1 VGSSSKEQALMRFH
15 EKTRSRGVNTLVY
28 WLTRAVLQ
36 PAMTIYFRLAR
47 IGRHNI
53 PSEGGLLLAANH
65 RSFLDPF
72 VIGCCVR
79 RPVYFVA
86 KQELFKNPLYG
97 WFLNCLGAFPIKRGE
112 SDDESMKTARMLL
125 ERGEVVVIFP
135 EGTRIR
141 RGALRQ
147 PKRGVGRLALE
158 AGVPVVPVAVHG
170 SERARRG
177 YVFRPVKVKVRAGR
191 PITFPRVE
199 NPSPHLAGEVTARI
213 WPCVELQWEW
223 LGGLPAMRK
232 AVVVGGGSAGTAMSI
247 LLARAGMDVQLG
259 TRNPAAAD
267 RIAAAHENEDY
278 LPGLMLPDNVTP
290 TTLSDIEF
298 GGADLVVFAV
308 PSSDLPAAVGS
319 VGARIGDR
327 TSVLV
332 LTKGLV
338 APFGSLPT
346 RYVSER
352 AGARAIAVLG
362 GPAHAAE
369 AVERGAS
376 VVLATTDADLQQ
388 QLGEALTK
396 AGLYVEPS
404 DDVAGVELAGVAK
417 NAATIAAAAA
427 ASDGANAAG
436 AAAARVFREVHGL
449 ATLHGGK
456 PETFIGL
463 AGAGDLVATACA
475 EHSRNR
481 RAGELLGRGI
491 PREQI
496 AAALPQAAEGL
507 DFVPLLVDALDA
519 AGVDAPATKAL
530 GDLVAGRID
539 RSAWLE
545 SVRAH
550 AA

>member
-1 VGSSSKEQALMRFH
+1 
-15 EKTRSRGVNTLVY
+15 
-28 WLTRAVLQ
+28 
-36 PAMTIYFRLAR
+36 
-47 IGRHNI
+47 
-53 PSEGGLLLAANH
+53 
-65 RSFLDPF
+65 
-72 VIGCCVR
+72 
-79 RPVYFVA
+79 
-86 KQELFKNPLYG
+86 
-97 WFLNCLGAFPIKRGE
+97 
-112 SDDESMKTARMLL
+112 MLL

-158 AGVPVVPVAVHG
+158 AGVPVVPIAVHG
-170 SERARRG
+170 SDRARRG
-177 YVFRPVKVKVRAGR
+177 LVFRPVKVRVRCGR

-199 NPSPHLAGEVTARI
+199 NPSPHLAAEVTARI

-232 AVVVGGGSAGTAMSI
+232 AAVVGGGSAGTALAV

-259 TRNPAAAD
+259 SRTAAAAE
-267 RIAAAHENEDY
+267 RIAAARENEDY
-278 LPGLMLPDNVTP
+278 LPGVALPDNVTP
-290 TTLSDIEF
+290 TTLADIEF
-298 GGADLVVFAV
+298 AGADLVVFAI

-332 LTKGLV
+332 LSKGLV
-338 APFGSLPT
+338 GPFGSLPT
-346 RYVSER
+346 RYVAER
-352 AGARAIAVLG
+352 VNARAIAFLG

-369 AVERGAS
+369 AVARGAS
-376 VVLATTDADLQQ
+376 VVLASGDADLQQ
-388 QLGEALTK
+388 QLGDALTK
-396 AGLYVEPS
+396 AGLYVEAS
-404 DDVAGVELAGVAK
+404 DDVAGVEFAGVAK

-436 AAAARVFREVHGL
+436 AAAAAVFREVHDL
-449 ATLHGGK
+449 AREHGARS
-456 PETFIGL
+456 ETFIGL

-481 RAGELLGRGI
+481 RAGELLGRGV
-491 PREQI
+491 PSEQI
-496 AAALPQAAEGL
+496 AARVPQAAEGMA
-507 DFVPLLVDALDA
+507 FVPLLVDVLEH

-530 GDLVAGRID
+530 GDLVEGRLD
-539 RSAWLE
+539 RRAWLQ

-550 AA
+550 ERAA

>member
-1 VGSSSKEQALMRFH
+1 
-15 EKTRSRGVNTLVY
+15 
-28 WLTRAVLQ
+28 
-36 PAMTIYFRLAR
+36 
-47 IGRHNI
+47 
-53 PSEGGLLLAANH
+53 
-65 RSFLDPF
+65 
-72 VIGCCVR
+72 
-79 RPVYFVA
+79 
-86 KQELFKNPLYG
+86 
-97 WFLNCLGAFPIKRGE
+97 
-112 SDDESMKTARMLL
+112 
-125 ERGEVVVIFP
+125 
-135 EGTRIR
+135 
-141 RGALRQ
+141 
-147 PKRGVGRLALE
+147 
-158 AGVPVVPVAVHG
+158 
-170 SERARRG
+170 
-177 YVFRPVKVKVRAGR
+177 
-191 PITFPRVE
+191 
-199 NPSPHLAGEVTARI
+199 
-213 WPCVELQWEW
+213 
-223 LGGLPAMRK
+223 
-232 AVVVGGGSAGTAMSI
+232 
-247 LLARAGMDVQLG
+247 
-259 TRNPAAAD
+259 
-267 RIAAAHENEDY
+267 
-278 LPGLMLPDNVTP
+278 MLPDNVTP
-290 TTLSDIEF
+290 TPLSDIEF

-308 PSSDLPAAVGS
+308 PSCDLPAAVGS

-346 RYVSER
+346 RYVSDR
-352 AGARAIAVLG
+352 VNARAIAFLG

-388 QLGEALTK
+388 QLGDALTK
-396 AGLYVEPS
+396 AGLFVEAS

-436 AAAARVFREVHGL
+436 AAAARVFREVHDL
-449 ATLHGGK
+449 AKLHGGHS
-456 PETFIGL
+456 ETFIGL

-496 AAALPQAAEGL
+496 SAAMPQAAEGL
-507 DFVPLLVDALDA
+507 DFVPLLVDALES